1 MSFTATLTNGAP
13 RCCTS
18 KCRDCLP
25 KSARGGEDAG
35 EPWGYADTIQGLIAA
50 GHRLPDIM
58 GYTLGQVSQFLAAAE
73 RHRRTERI
81 GDSLMLRMCQGDGN
95 GWKAYMAGLKRGD
108 HG

>member
-1 MSFTATLTNGAP
+1 
-13 RCCTS
+13 
-18 KCRDCLP
+18 
-25 KSARGGEDAG
+25 
-35 EPWGYADTIQGLIAA
+35 
-50 GHRLPDIM
+50 M